1 MDLASEVQRVCN
13 LTREFTRLYWL
24 HTEFFLVKRAQ
35 RTHERTRE
43 HKKQAKTKKSNS
55 TMNPAPLLLAS
66 GGFASYTKATIAAAL
81 TPTKRASY
89 CADRWSR

>member
-1 MDLASEVQRVCN
+1 
-13 LTREFTRLYWL
+13 
-24 HTEFFLVKRAQ
+24 
-35 RTHERTRE
+35 
-43 HKKQAKTKKSNS
+43 
-55 TMNPAPLLLAS
+55 MNPAPLLLAS